1 MAGICMIG
9 VGYVGLVTAACL
21 ADLGNDVVGLD
32 ADQGRIERL
41 RQGHIPIYEPGLEE
55 LVGRNVAA
63 GRLTF
68 TTDYSDA
75 LAQADF
81 AFIAVG
87 TPTGVDGEADMH
99 HVRAAAEGV
108 ARSMRRSLVIVNKS
122 TVPVG
127 SGDWV
132 EAIVRRAQGQPVP
145 FEVVS
150 NPEFLREGSAI
161 HDFQNPDRIVLG
173 SSSQTAAEQVAAL
186 YRPLR
191 APILITDLRTAEM
204 IKYAS
209 NSYLATKISFVNE
222 MATICERLGADVKVV
237 AKGMGLD
244 RRIGSSFLEA
254 GLGWGGSCFPKDIRA
269 LEYMAAMSGCHP
281 QLLRSVIEINRH
293 QRQTLVQKVRE
304 LLGGSLLDHTVAVL
318 GLSFKPNT
326 DDLRDSPAMAV
337 VQQMV
342 REGADVRAYDPV
354 AMESAR
360 QGLPEVTFCQD
371 AYDAA
376 SGAEAL
382 VICTDWNE
390 FKQLDLERLRVLLAR
405 PIVVDGRNIYSPEA
419 MRSLGFVYRCI
430 GRPERAGSGAEGDE
444 SHAAR
449 APIPDRA

>member
-1 MAGICMIG
+1 MIG

-32 ADQGRIERL
+32 ADQGRIDLL
-41 RQGHIPIYEPGLEE
+41 RRRQIPIYEPGLEE

-68 TTDYSDA
+68 TTDYSEA
-75 LAQADF
+75 LASADF

-99 HVRAAAEGV
+99 HVRAAAEGI
-108 ARSMRRSLVIVNKS
+108 ARAMRKPLIVVNKS

-132 EAIVRRAQGQPVP
+132 AAIVQRAQAQRGGDLAP

-173 SSSQTAAEQVAAL
+173 SSSPEAAEKVATL
-186 YRPLR
+186 YQPLR
-191 APILITDLRTAEM
+191 APVLITDLRTAEM

-209 NSYLATKISFVNE
+209 NSFLATKISFINE
-222 MATICERLGADVKVV
+222 MATICERLGADVKMVSR
-237 AKGMGLD
+237 GMGLD
-244 RRIGSSFLEA
+244 KRIGSAFLEA

-281 QLLRSVIEINRH
+281 QLLRSVIEINRY
-293 QRQTLVQKVRE
+293 QRQALVQKVRE

-326 DDLRDSPAMAV
+326 DDLRDSPAIAV
-337 VQQMV
+337 VQQLV
-342 REGADVRAYDPV
+342 REGAVVRTYDPV
-354 AMESAR
+354 AMAGA
-360 QGLPEVTFCQD
+360 QHVLPEVTFCQD

-382 VICTDWNE
+382 VIGTDWNE
-390 FKQLDLERLRVLLAR
+390 FKQLDLARLRARLAR
-405 PIVVDGRNIYSPEA
+405 PIVVDGRNIYSPEVMCA
-419 MRSLGFVYRCI
+419 LGFVYHSI
-430 GRPERAGSGAEGDE
+430 GRPERAPAREDE
-444 SHAAR
+444 SEAAS
-449 APIPDRA
+449 APAIEQD